1 MPAAT
6 NSGLR
11 SAGRVAVT
19 AIQGAHGTPEL
30 FTCRVSISG
39 GPATIEESSHAC
51 SVAGGG
57 TGRYTIT
64 LPSAAY
70 IHPLGLAVADSDDT
84 LSAAEATIFQFGDI
98 AQGATTSIEI
108 KCLEADG
115 GTMAFATPSN
125 SQTFYVTAL
134 LYRR

>member
-1 MPAAT
+1 
-6 NSGLR
+6 
-11 SAGRVAVT
+11 VAVT
-19 AIQGAHGTPEL
+19 AIQGTHGTPEL

-51 SVAGGG
+51 SVVGGG

-64 LPSAAY
+64 LPAAAY